1 MNYQAIIEERLRQQ
15 FDGATID
22 VVNESHM
29 HNVPP
34 DSQTHFKVTVVTP
47 MFAGVRKVK
56 RHQLVYQ
63 LLQDLLDASLHA
75 LALHLYDPG
84 EWGSLP
90 HAPQSPACHG
100 GEAATPEG

>member
-47 MFAGVRKVK
+47 MFVGVRKVK

-75 LALHLYDPG
+75 LALHLYEPG